1 MSEQESPD
9 AALMTGACFD
19 VVEVVLVVVVV
30 VLVVALV
37 VADVDLT
44 ITCADLFLY
53 ITYLHQKLNL

>member
-1 MSEQESPD
+1 
-9 AALMTGACFD
+9 MTGACFD